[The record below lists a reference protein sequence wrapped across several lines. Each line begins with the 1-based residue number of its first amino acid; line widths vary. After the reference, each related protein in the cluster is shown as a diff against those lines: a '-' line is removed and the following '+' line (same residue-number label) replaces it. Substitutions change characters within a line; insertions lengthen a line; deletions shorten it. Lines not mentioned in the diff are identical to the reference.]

1 MMCAIS
7 FARGKRS
14 RRLAAAVKYIA
25 IDFVLCVDEAAMIK
39 VNNSLA
45 RKDDPYLTLN
55 GS

>member
-1 MMCAIS
+1 
-7 FARGKRS
+7 
-14 RRLAAAVKYIA
+14 
-25 IDFVLCVDEAAMIK
+25 VDEAAMIK